1 MPTVLITGASRG
13 LGFEFARQYAGAGWH
28 VIATCRDPAGA
39 GALSGLMKT
48 GDVRVEALDVNEF
61 DAVDRL
67 AHSLEGTAI
76 DILINNAGIGGPRQE
91 SMDMD
96 EAGFM
101 QVLHTNTLAPLK
113 ISQALRAHVAAST
126 QKKIA
131 AISSGLGSIAHN
143 GGGRYAYRTS
153 KAALNMIMKGLAA
166 DWAKD
171 GILVAVLAPGWV
183 RTDMGGPGA
192 MYSPEESISGMRRV
206 LAGLTP
212 AQSGKFLTHTGNE
225 NPW

>member
-1 MPTVLITGASRG
+1 MPTVLITGANRG
-13 LGFEFARQYAGAGWH
+13 LGLEFARQYAEAGWH

-39 GALSGLMKT
+39 AALSELMKT
-48 GDVRVEALDVNEF
+48 QDVRVEALDVNEF
-61 DAVDRL
+61 DAVDAL

-76 DILINNAGIGGPRQE
+76 DILINNAGIGGPRQD

-101 QVLHTNTLAPLK
+101 QVLHTNAMAPLK

-126 QKKIA
+126 EKKIA